1 MSMPRREFLGACMA
15 AAASLARAAERMPL
29 NTKVVSLAEEET
41 LRQAAQRRGIKVG
54 AAVSSEQLLRD
65 DSFKAAVLR
74 DCALLVPEWE
84 LKWAT
89 VCKGPLQNDFSGF
102 DAIVRFARENGLAVR
117 GHPLVWHAAMPD
129 WALNEI
135 RNGNAARLLDEHI
148 RLVAG
153 RYATRVFSWDVVN
166 EAIKPEDGMP
176 GGLRDTPWLRALG
189 DGYIERAFRI
199 AHEVDPTA
207 RLVYNDYN
215 MEYEPAKA
223 KAIVALVKKLKDK
236 GVPLHAVGMQSHL
249 WTTRRKLDLP
259 GLRDFCRAIVREGVE
274 VVITELDVRES
285 DFDSSAEE
293 RDRRIAS
300 VTGAYLDT
308 VFAECVP
315 RELVLWGLSDRYSW
329 LSKPKF
335 NPENPQ
341 GLLNRGLPYDRE
353 MRQKALWQVLMD
365 KIRSVPLSGKQI

>member
-1 MSMPRREFLGACMA
+1 MSLRRREFLGVCMA
-15 AAASLARAAERMPL
+15 VAAQLGRSAENRSFAVKDAL
-29 NTKVVSLAEEET
+29 STGDET

-54 AAVSSEQLLRD
+54 AAVSSEQLVRDEALR
-65 DSFKAAVLR
+65 AAVLR

-89 VCKGPLQNDFSGF
+89 VRKSPAQNDFSGF
-102 DAIVRFARENGLAVR
+102 DTIARFARENGLALR

-129 WALNEI
+129 WAVNEI
-135 RNGNAARLLDEHI
+135 RNGNAGRLLDDHV
-148 RLVAG
+148 RLIAG
-153 RYATRVFSWDVVN
+153 RYAGSVLSWDVVN
-166 EAIKPEDGMP
+166 EAVKPEDGLP
-176 GGLRDTPWLRALG
+176 GGLRDTPWLHALG
-189 DGYIERAFRI
+189 EAYIERAFRA
-199 AHEVDPTA
+199 AHAADPAA

-223 KAIVALVKKLKDK
+223 QAIVALIKKLKDK
-236 GVPLHAVGMQSHL
+236 GVPLHAVGLQSHL
-249 WTTRRKLDLP
+249 WTTRRKLNLP

-274 VVITELDVRES
+274 IIITELDVRES
-285 DFDSSAEE
+285 DFDSNSET
-293 RDRRIAS
+293 RDKRIAS
-300 VTGAYLDT
+300 VTEAYLDT

-341 GLLNRGLPYDRE
+341 GFLNRGLPYDSD

-365 KIRSVPLSGKQI
+365 KIRSVPLTGKQT